1 MEIDFRFSNLWVYTQ
16 YANIRGGCHFTFK
29 GLAVILKQGPYI
41 RIYRYL
47 QVLLYLI
54 NIIALGHNSCLHCH
68 SLYMINIVRT
78 SVQNCVAV
86 CQREGPP
93 LFACKHLVN

>member
-1 MEIDFRFSNLWVYTQ
+1 MESDFRICNLWVYTQ
-16 YANIRGGCHFTFK
+16 YAYIRGGCHFTFK
-29 GLAVILKQGPYI
+29 GLAVILGHI

-54 NIIALGHNSCLHCH
+54 NIIALGHNSCLLCH

-86 CQREGPP
+86 CQREGPSRT
-93 LFACKHLVN
+93 LCL

>member
-16 YANIRGGCHFTFK
+16 YAYIRGGCHFTFK
-29 GLAVILKQGPYI
+29 GLAVILKQGPYN
-41 RIYRYL
+41 L

-54 NIIALGHNSCLHCH
+54 NIIALGHNSCLLCH

-86 CQREGPP
+86 CQREEPP